1 MRLMSAF
8 IAILLI
14 GGLTACDLIGP
25 SAVSSTTN
33 NYDPSEYAQA
43 AKASPIPV
51 RVTGSALSISGP
63 ELTKAAIDDMTGQ
76 DWAPHARFVPAS
88 DATQGSVFSFAI
100 MFNGPN
106 GVTGASLCARQS
118 ASTGAATSSNA
129 GDVLLI
135 AGLCR
140 YNEAVSNVQVRI
152 SGATGP
158 RDPKFAGMIAT
169 AIRSLTPPIVTNRT
183 NDTNSDMH

>member
-1 MRLMSAF
+1 MRLTSAF
-8 IAILLI
+8 TAAVLI

-51 RVTGSALSISGP
+51 MVTGSALGMSGP
-63 ELTKAAIDDMTGQ
+63 GLTKAVIDDMTGQ
-76 DWAPHARFVPAS
+76 DWAPHARFVSAS
-88 DATQGSVFSFAI
+88 DAAQGSTFSFAI
-100 MFNGPN
+100 MLNGPN
-106 GVTGASLCARQS
+106 GVTGANLCGRNA
-118 ASTGAATSSNA
+118 APPGATTSNA
-129 GDVLLI
+129 GDVLLV

-158 RDPKFAGMIAT
+158 QDPKFASMIAT
-169 AIRSLTPPIVTNRT
+169 AVRSLTPPIVTNRM
-183 NDTNSDMH
+183 NDSNMDGK

>member
-1 MRLMSAF
+1 MRLTSAF
-8 IAILLI
+8 TAAVLI

-33 NYDPSEYAQA
+33 NYDPAEYAQA

-51 RVTGSALSISGP
+51 TVTGSALGMSGP
-63 ELTKAAIDDMTGQ
+63 GLTKAVIDNMTGQ
-76 DWAPHARFVPAS
+76 DWAPHARFAPAS
-88 DATQGSVFSFAI
+88 DVTQGSVFSFAV
-100 MFNGPN
+100 MLNGPN
-106 GVTGASLCARQS
+106 GVTGASLCGRQS
-118 ASTGAATSSNA
+118 ASASAATSSNA
-129 GDVLLI
+129 GEVVLV

-158 RDPKFAGMIAT
+158 QDPKFASMIAT
-169 AIRSLTPPIVTNRT
+169 AVRSLTPPIVTNRM